1 MKKASRWTR
10 RGDRMACGERAMRAL
25 SNRPRHLAVSLLQ
38 RRALSAS
45 GMPPRVG
52 RAPAPQAR
60 RHHALETW
68 LHALSACSMPPRFSH
83 QAMKRQDLKA

>member
-10 RGDRMACGERAMRAL
+10 RGDRMPCGERAMRAL

-38 RRALSAS
+38 RRILSAS

-60 RHHALETW
+60 RHHALEIW
-68 LHALSACSMPPRFSH
+68 PHALSACSMPPSFSH
-83 QAMKRQDLKA
+83 QSHEVSRLKA